1 MAGGNFDDTQ
11 SAETE
16 AVLRRFNQ
24 VFLSH
29 QPDALAELVA
39 DDCVIE
45 NTQPAP
51 DGARYEGKEAC
62 VALWTQIA
70 TTPGIHFKPES
81 ILARGDRGEIA
92 TLVRRILH
100 LDADY
105 SEFYECARRDPAR
118 NDVPEAFASW
128 AAIATAL
135 QCCTTRPVTRT
146 ARCKVRPYV
155 HAQ

>member
-1 MAGGNFDDTQ
+1 MEIMMSGGDFNDTQ

-16 AVLRRFNQ
+16 AVLHRFNQ

-29 QPDALAELVA
+29 KPDALAELVA

-70 TTPGIHFKPES
+70 TTPGIDFKPES
-81 ILARGDRGEIA
+81 ILARGDRGEIRWR
-92 TLVRRILH
+92 LVWGPEHMDSVRGVNLMRVRDGRI
-100 LDADY
+100 
-105 SEFYECARRDPAR
+105 
-118 NDVPEAFASW
+118 VEA
-128 AAIATAL
+128 
-135 QCCTTRPVTRT
+135 QG
-146 ARCKVRPYV
+146 YV
-155 HAQ
+155 KGK